1 MNYSITEI
9 SNVLELTSERIIDE
23 DAIVSQLL
31 TDSRSLTMPGETI
44 FFALRTDADDGH
56 NYIPDLFAKGVRNFV
71 VASDYYPLP
80 ECLGANYLSV
90 ESPLEALQALATFH
104 RRRFRELPVIGIT
117 GSRGKTTVKEWLY
130 QLLKDDY
137 RIVRS
142 PRSYNSQIGVPLS
155 LWEID
160 NNTDLAIIEAG
171 ISTTGEMDNLQ
182 AMIRPTIGIITNLG
196 SEHNDGFASME
207 QKAQEKAKIL
217 YNCESV
223 VYCADDPLVT
233 HTIAPLVESDVAM
246 GMSWSRNHCEAP
258 LQVESTDRN
267 EKSITVHYN
276 YCDEASEVTIP
287 FTADRD
293 LDNAIICLAVLLQ
306 MGIDRDV
313 IAERMA
319 ALTPVGTRLN
329 VIEGVNNCT
338 VIVDSYTSDYYS
350 LTPALNFMTRRAGNR
365 SCTVILSDLATESYS
380 GDELYIRVSELLMTK
395 RVNRLMGIG
404 KEMCRYSHYFDGM
417 PQARFYN
424 DTQEFMNDFAKGD
437 FDNETILIKGD
448 PRYGFSQIIDLLE
461 AKQHMTVMEVD
472 LNALAHNFKFFKT
485 LIKPSTKTIGMVK
498 ASGYGAGSYE
508 IAKTLQDC
516 GCDYLAVA
524 VHDEG
529 VELRK
534 ASITMPVIVLNPN
547 GVNYKAMFQYRL
559 EPELYSIEMARDL
572 IKEGKRYGV
581 IGFPVHIK
589 IDSGM
594 HRLGFTREQLPELIE
609 LLKGQDI
616 ITPASVF
623 THLSVADEPDQ
634 DDYTKSQF
642 EYFDTCSEM
651 LQQSFDH
658 YIMRHVLNTSGIV
671 RFPERQYDMVRIGI
685 GLYGIR
691 TLFDGSE
698 DTLKPVSALRSII
711 ISIKDWPAGT
721 TIGYGR
727 HGVLERDSRI
737 ATVTIGYA
745 DGFDRHFGNGAVKM
759 WLNGKLCP
767 TVGNVCMDAVMID
780 VTDVPCKVGDTVE
793 IFGEHVPIE
802 QLSEAR
808 GTIPYEILTSVS
820 PRVKRVYY
828 RE

>member
-1 MNYSITEI
+1 M
-9 SNVLELTSERIIDE
+9 
-23 DAIVSQLL
+23 
-31 TDSRSLTMPGETI
+31 
-44 FFALRTDADDGH
+44 
-56 NYIPDLFAKGVRNFV
+56 
-71 VASDYYPLP
+71 
-80 ECLGANYLSV
+80 
-90 ESPLEALQALATFH
+90 
-104 RRRFRELPVIGIT
+104 
-117 GSRGKTTVKEWLY
+117 
-130 QLLKDDY
+130 LKDDY

-196 SEHNDGFASME
+196 SEHNDGFASMQ

-217 YNCESV
+217 FNCDCI

-233 HTIAPLVESDVAM
+233 HTIAPLVESDVALVT
-246 GMSWSRNHCEAP
+246 SWSRNHSEAP
-258 LQVESTDRN
+258 LQVDSTDRS
-267 EKSITVHYN
+267 ERETTLHYTYN
-276 YCDEASEVTIP
+276 DEPGQVTIP

-293 LDNAIICLAVLLQ
+293 LDNAITCLAVLLHLD
-306 MGIDRDV
+306 IDRDT
-313 IAERMA
+313 IASRMA

-365 SCTVILSDLATESYS
+365 PCTVILSDLATESYS
-380 GDELYIRVSELLMTK
+380 GDELYIRVSELLKTK
-395 RVNRLMGIG
+395 RVNRLIGIG
-404 KEMCRYSHYFDGM
+404 KDMCRYNQYFNDL
-417 PQARFYN
+417 PHARFFN
-424 DTQEFMNDFAKGD
+424 DTQEFISDVARGD
-437 FDNETILIKGD
+437 FEDETILIKGD
-448 PRYGFSQIIDLLE
+448 PSFGFSQIIDLLE
-461 AKQHMTVMEVD
+461 AKQHLTVMEVD
-472 LNALAHNFKFFKT
+472 LNALSHNFKFFKS

-529 VELRK
+529 VDLRK
-534 ASITMPVIVLNPN
+534 ASITMPIIVLNPN

-559 EPELYSIEMARDL
+559 EPELYSLEMAHDL
-572 IKEGKRYGV
+572 IKEGRKYGV
-581 IGFPVHIK
+581 QHFPVHIK

-594 HRLGFTREQLPELIE
+594 HRLGFTQEQLPELID
-609 LLKGQDI
+609 LLKEQDV

-623 THLSVADEPDQ
+623 THLSVADEPAQ
-634 DDYTKSQF
+634 DEYTLMQF
-642 EYFDTCSEM
+642 DYFDTCSEM
-651 LQQSFDH
+651 LQQAFGH
-658 YIMRHVLNTSGIV
+658 QLMRHMLNSSGTV
-671 RFPERQYDMVRIGI
+671 RFPERQYEMVRIGI

-698 DTLKPVSALRSII
+698 DALMPVSALRSVI
-711 ISIKDWPAGT
+711 ISIKEWPAGT

-737 ATVTIGYA
+737 ATVNIGYA
-745 DGFDRHFGNGAVKM
+745 DGFDRHFGNGRVSM
-759 WLNGKLCP
+759 WVGGKLCP

-780 VTDVPCKVGDTVE
+780 VTGAPCKVGDTVE

>member
-287 FTADRD
+287 FTA
-293 LDNAIICLAVLLQ
+293 
-306 MGIDRDV
+306 
-313 IAERMA
+313 
-319 ALTPVGTRLN
+319 
-329 VIEGVNNCT
+329 
-338 VIVDSYTSDYYS
+338 
-350 LTPALNFMTRRAGNR
+350 
-365 SCTVILSDLATESYS
+365 
-380 GDELYIRVSELLMTK
+380 
-395 RVNRLMGIG
+395 
-404 KEMCRYSHYFDGM
+404 
-417 PQARFYN
+417 
-424 DTQEFMNDFAKGD
+424 
-437 FDNETILIKGD
+437 
-448 PRYGFSQIIDLLE
+448 
-461 AKQHMTVMEVD
+461 
-472 LNALAHNFKFFKT
+472 NALPKPIFEPMPLLHFNFSIFNRF
-485 LIKPSTKTIGMVK
+485 SC
-498 ASGYGAGSYE
+498 
-508 IAKTLQDC
+508 Q
-516 GCDYLAVA
+516 
-524 VHDEG
+524 G
-529 VELRK
+529 V
-534 ASITMPVIVLNPN
+534 
-547 GVNYKAMFQYRL
+547 
-559 EPELYSIEMARDL
+559 
-572 IKEGKRYGV
+572 
-581 IGFPVHIK
+581 
-589 IDSGM
+589 
-594 HRLGFTREQLPELIE
+594 
-609 LLKGQDI
+609 
-616 ITPASVF
+616 
-623 THLSVADEPDQ
+623 
-634 DDYTKSQF
+634 
-642 EYFDTCSEM
+642 
-651 LQQSFDH
+651 
-658 YIMRHVLNTSGIV
+658 MR
-671 RFPERQYDMVRIGI
+671 
-685 GLYGIR
+685 
-691 TLFDGSE
+691 
-698 DTLKPVSALRSII
+698 
-711 ISIKDWPAGT
+711 
-721 TIGYGR
+721 
-727 HGVLERDSRI
+727 
-737 ATVTIGYA
+737 
-745 DGFDRHFGNGAVKM
+745 
-759 WLNGKLCP
+759 
-767 TVGNVCMDAVMID
+767 
-780 VTDVPCKVGDTVE
+780 
-793 IFGEHVPIE
+793 
-802 QLSEAR
+802 
-808 GTIPYEILTSVS
+808 
-820 PRVKRVYY
+820 
-828 RE
+828 